1 METFRLTP
9 QSIAFVAL
17 MAGVAVVVA
26 LAAPFGSIA
35 LGAVA
40 LAAIGLVLIKAMLRA
55 RGWWPLSAVEGTVAL
70 CGLVLVAGGLAVV
83 AYAVVRLGTGEPLR
97 MMVGW
102 PHVDPSRAGVTAR
115 SVSYSDPDTQQRLK
129 DGLREAGIPF
139 TLKMQDGKEFVGWP
153 AEHNVAAEAIN
164 EKVRAGPFR
173 SGSNA
178 HIPDAQLQQQFVA
191 WLEKKGIRHEVAKS
205 DGKDYVVW
213 DPGAG
218 DAIREFME
226 SRGSAECKGKLAAGK
241 GSSAPC

>member
-9 QSIAFVAL
+9 QSIAFVA
-17 MAGVAVVVA
+17 
-26 LAAPFGSIA
+26 
-35 LGAVA
+35 
-40 LAAIGLVLIKAMLRA
+40 
-55 RGWWPLSAVEGTVAL
+55 
-70 CGLVLVAGGLAVV
+70 LVAGGLAVV

-97 MMVGW
+97 MMVGC
-102 PHVDPSRAGVTAR
+102 PHVDSARAGATTR

-139 TLKMQDGKEFVGWP
+139 TVRMQDGKEFIGWP
-153 AEHNVAAEAIN
+153 AQHNVAAEAIN

-178 HIPDAQLQQQFVA
+178 HIADAQLHQQFVG
-191 WLEKKGIRHEVAKS
+191 WLEKKGIRHEVVKS
-205 DGKDYVVW
+205 HGNDYIVR

-226 SRGSAECKGKLAAGK
+226 SRGSAECKGQAAAGK